1 MLTNLSILLL
11 SLANHRTTPLLSC
24 PISQTLTKTS
34 ILRSRFLHFST
45 HFYFSQNPFSD
56 LTVSLT
62 TFHQFLSSPIYLN
75 THIFENK
82 LYQNH
87 NLVLRER
94 GDLLFSD
101 CVFDTCVSN
110 SAGGALQ
117 LYSDTVNASE
127 LSVDRCLFRCCS
139 ANMHG
144 GAIYALVAR
153 YTISDSC
160 FVWCTAK
167 DRQAALLRGEAAA
180 LHLIN
185 LTVVCR
191 CGRGIAD
198 RTAFSTASLTVAVMD
213 VNSSYNNV
221 AQWAAGYYLESNRMT
236 FMKFCVFAHNLG
248 VNVLNYQ
255 LKSQETA
262 LEFINL
268 VNNSASLTWKTLIY
282 VNTNVE
288 LIRFYF
294 VDNPNP
300 LVITDKAAGGIN
312 LVQCVFD
319 VPFNN
324 RFYSG
329 SISHTDCEF
338 DAVAPSL
345 PVYSAFRSRIC
356 VNQFGIVQEDS
367 NSEVVIWWVL
377 AIVVCAVAG
386 GVFLYGSPK
395 PKDDDERVPFKRG
408 RRRLLD

>member
-1 MLTNLSILLL
+1 M
-11 SLANHRTTPLLSC
+11 
-24 PISQTLTKTS
+24 KTS
-34 ILRSRFLHFST
+34 IIHGRFRRFSAP
-45 HFYFSQNPFSD
+45 FYFSQNPFST
-56 LTVSLT
+56 LAVSLT
-62 TFHQFLSSPIYLN
+62 TFHKFLFSPIYLN
-75 THIFENK
+75 TQSFENK

-87 NLVLRER
+87 NLILRER
-94 GDLLFSD
+94 GELVFSD

-127 LSVDRCLFRCCS
+127 LVVHRCLFRSCS

-160 FVWCTAK
+160 FIWCTAK
-167 DRQAALLRGEAAA
+167 DRQAALLRGEASS

-185 LTVVCR
+185 LTVICR
-191 CGRGIAD
+191 CGRGISD
-198 RTAFSTASLTVAVMD
+198 RTAFSTASLAVAVMD
-213 VNSSYNNV
+213 VNSTHNNV

-262 LEFINL
+262 LEFINF
-268 VNNSASLTWKTLIY
+268 VNNSASLAWKTLIY
-282 VNTNVE
+282 VNTNVDF
-288 LIRFYF
+288 IRFYF
-294 VDNPNP
+294 MDNPNP
-300 LVITDKAAGGIN
+300 LVISDKAAGWIN
-312 LVQCVFD
+312 LMKCVFD
-319 VPFNN
+319 VPFDN

-329 SISHTDCEF
+329 SISHTNCEF
-338 DAVAPSL
+338 DVLIPVL
-345 PVYSAFRSRIC
+345 PVYSAFRSHIC
-356 VNQFGIVQEDS
+356 VNQFSLPHEDS
-367 NSEVVIWWVL
+367 NQEVVIWWLL

-395 PKDDDERVPFKRG
+395 PKDDDERVPFRRG
-408 RRRLLD
+408 ASKRLLD